1 MELFQIFFQNS
12 HGTTQIP
19 RRMILFIICF
29 SLTGVLV
36 TKALSL
42 TFDDIL
48 FIPTSL
54 GILVYVLSMAAGV
67 KLFKKNTSA
76 WWASLTSFILCL
88 LVIPFFQ
95 LYIFVP
101 LILVALY
108 VIYMIIS
115 KNISENK
122 GELKCNEG
130 SK

>member
-19 RRMILFIICF
+19 RRMKLFIICF

-54 GILVYVLSMAAGV
+54 GILVYILSMAAGV
-67 KLFKKNTSA
+67 KLFKRNTLS
-76 WWASLTSFILCL
+76 WWTSLTSFILCL
-88 LVIPFFQ
+88 LVLPFFQ
-95 LYIFVP
+95 LYIVVP
-101 LILVALY
+101 
-108 VIYMIIS
+108 IIVVFS
-115 KNISENK
+115 Y
-122 GELKCNEG
+122 
-130 SK
+130 